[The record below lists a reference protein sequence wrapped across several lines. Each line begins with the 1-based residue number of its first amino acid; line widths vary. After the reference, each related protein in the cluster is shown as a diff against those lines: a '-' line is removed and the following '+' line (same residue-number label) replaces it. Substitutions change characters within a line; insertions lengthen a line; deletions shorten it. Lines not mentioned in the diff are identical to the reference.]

1 MRLIYIFLFL
11 ICSFPTIAQQ
21 TIMGIVTDAENGNP
35 LSNVQIVIRKDRAIL
50 QYTHSDKIGE
60 FSIKKSSTP
69 ETLLTFS
76 HVGYKNVEMKVADIT
91 DRVRIKLYPQ
101 SFTLHEVTIKAP
113 KIRAQ
118 GDTITYYVE
127 QFSSDRDKTIG
138 DVLKKMPGIDID
150 TKGKITYNGKSIN
163 KFYIEGQDLLGGK
176 YGIAVNGIPQQD
188 VGRIE
193 VYEDHQPIRALEGLH
208 FSDQAAINI
217 KLKDDAKAHWI
228 ATIEAGGGLPM
239 PLWEAKLFAMCIK
252 DKYQN
257 ITVLK
262 SNNSG
267 HDLSRECETVT
278 AWGIMEGSNPESSG
292 QFFNVSLPTT
302 PYLSAERTLD
312 NRSHL
317 FSSNQLWGLK
327 NNHQLKA
334 QINYLNDKTQSEASS
349 ETVYYLPGEENIFLK
364 ESKQGTACKN
374 ILGTN
379 LTINGNKENYYLNN
393 SFNTEWKWDKTDLAT
408 LNDANDIKERAKLPT
423 YQLSN
428 NFQLVKRINQHA
440 LSLYS
445 FTLLQSAS
453 HELDIYNDEEA
464 WEQSVFS
471 KYLFNNNYASY
482 SFAIKNWVLSLTGG
496 ISFFLHDMESELYKY
511 TSLPDVLASNDVSTS
526 YISTYL
532 TPKLEW
538 NKKVLIFTLQC
549 PVNYY
554 HYNYKNS
561 HSTQKKDFCYYSP
574 AFRVQYNITPDL
586 EWNMNGGLSQ
596 KKPDVFSWYDNV
608 IMQNYRNLK
617 KGYVTMQ
624 PEANK
629 SLSSNL
635 SYKNLAWILFANL
648 HMSFQWNKHN
658 YIDNRDFEDNN
669 LTNHSTVPQK
679 YNSRLQTSSARI
691 SKGIDIINGTAS
703 VKGLYYAFHSQMSQ
717 QERLIPYGL
726 KMHEISGNVN
736 GQIKG
741 LLDWEYDISY
751 SKNKLDISENELS
764 ASERLSHKITTDC
777 HFGKK
782 LTFRTVAEY
791 YRNEISE
798 NTFKNTFF
806 LDASITYKVNKKFEV
821 SLNADNLFNHVM
833 YDYIL
838 NSSLSTYISKQSI
851 RGRNIFINFF
861 YQL

>member
-1 MRLIYIFLFL
+1 MRIVYILLFL
-11 ICSFPTIAQQ
+11 ICSFPAIAQQ
-21 TIMGIVTDAENGNP
+21 MIVGVVTDAENGNP
-35 LSNVQIVIRKDRAIL
+35 LSNVQVSIRKDGLIL
-50 QYTHSDKIGE
+50 QYTHSDKNGE
-60 FSIKKSSTP
+60 FSIKKSSTSGG
-69 ETLLTFS
+69 LLSFS
-76 HVGYKNVEMKVADIT
+76 HVGYKKEEMDVTNVT

-101 SFTLHEVTIKAP
+101 SFTLHEVTVKAP

-118 GDTITYYVE
+118 GDTITYFVE

-150 TKGKITYNGKSIN
+150 TQGKITYNGKSIN

-176 YGIAVNGIPQQD
+176 YGVAVNGIPQKE

-239 PLWEAKLFAMCIK
+239 PLWEAKLFAMCVK
-252 DKYQN
+252 DNYQN

-262 SNNSG
+262 SNNNG

-278 AWGIMEGSNPESSG
+278 ARNIMEGSNPEKSG
-292 QFFNVSLPTT
+292 QFFNVSLPST
-302 PYLSAERTLD
+302 PYLSAKRTLD

-317 FSSNQLWGLK
+317 FSSNQQWGLK
-327 NNHQLKA
+327 NDLQLRA
-334 QINYLNDKTQSEASS
+334 QVNYLNDRTQSDESS
-349 ETVYYLPGEENIFLK
+349 ETVYYLPGEENICLK
-364 ESKQGTACKN
+364 ESRQGTAKKN
-374 ILGTN
+374 VLGTN
-379 LTINGNKENYYLNN
+379 LTVIGNKENYYLNN
-393 SFNTEWKWDKTDLAT
+393 SFNTEWKWNRTDLAT
-408 LNDANDIKERAKLPT
+408 LNDTNDIKECAKLPT
-423 YQLSN
+423 FQISN
-428 NFQLVKRINQHA
+428 NFQFVKRINQHA

-445 FTLLQSAS
+445 FTLLQSDS
-453 HELDIYNDEEA
+453 HELDVYNNKEA
-464 WEQSVFS
+464 WEQSVSS
-471 KYLFNNNYASY
+471 KFLFNNSYASY
-482 SFAIKNWVLSLTGG
+482 SFAIRSWVLSLTGG
-496 ISFFLHDMESELYKY
+496 VSGLLYDMESDLYKY
-511 TSLPDVLASNDVSTS
+511 TFLPDAFASNDIKTS

-538 NKKVLIFTLQC
+538 NKKVLILTLQC
-549 PVNYY
+549 PVSYY
-554 HYNYKNS
+554 HYDYKNS
-561 HSTQKKDFCYYSP
+561 HSPQKKDFCYYSP
-574 AFRVQYNITPDL
+574 AFRIRYNITPDL
-586 EWNMNGGLSQ
+586 EWNMSGGLSQ

-635 SYKNLAWILFANL
+635 SYRNLAWILFANL
-648 HMSFQWNKHN
+648 NVSLQWNKHN

-669 LTNHSTVPQK
+669 LIIHSTVPQK
-679 YNSRLQTSSARI
+679 YNSRLQTMSARI
-691 SKGIDIINGTAS
+691 NKGIGFINGTAS
-703 VKGLYYAFHSQMSQ
+703 VQGTYYAFHNQMNQ
-717 QERLIPYGL
+717 QEKLIPYRLEMRG
-726 KMHEISGNVN
+726 ISGNVN

-751 SKNKLDISENELS
+751 SKNKLDMSENELS
-764 ASERLSHKITTDC
+764 ASERLSHKITTDW

-782 LTFRTVAEY
+782 LTFRAVAEH

-798 NTFKNTFF
+798 DTFKNTFF
-806 LDASITYKVNKKFEV
+806 LDTSVTYKANKKFEV

-833 YDYIL
+833 YDYTL
-838 NSSLSTYISKQSI
+838 HSSLSTYISKQSI

-861 YQL
+861 CQL